1 MNCFLCLNRNQNSVL
16 INHAVEI
23 PNSAAHRIKCNLV
36 LTSTSKFLK
45 DLQVFIEPKLLEK
58 SCCYLLIIYMEKA
71 LQKVKTDEILNVLA
85 FVICTCVITLHL
97 FSANQKHIIFFMYT
111 INQYG
116 PNELMSL
123 NIQKK
128 KVKETMPGISLL
140 YQL

>member
-1 MNCFLCLNRNQNSVL
+1 
-16 INHAVEI
+16 
-23 PNSAAHRIKCNLV
+23 
-36 LTSTSKFLK
+36 
-45 DLQVFIEPKLLEK
+45 
-58 SCCYLLIIYMEKA
+58 MEKA

-123 NIQKK
+123 NIKKKK